1 MSTWVP
7 APGHLLLQT
16 SIHRR
21 LCVKIKYCLALNKV
35 GTACHRVV
43 PPNTKVKKQMCAP
56 NWMAPKNCTKLPKF
70 KIGFRHKIKASSS
83 PFAGFSNYRVAKP
96 ILLRWCLHSTNDQC
110 SLNCSISINF
120 SLPIYCETKAQFS
133 YKEVNLE
140 HWHCITK
147 CKMRNVGQQTFSNVT
162 INNKSVILPT
172 LYCLLYLL
180 TLGKNRLEFPPTTIA
195 NM

>member
-1 MSTWVP
+1 MNLQESIRSVIWLVLETLEEDLEEAKIRTENCVFLLLITFCNNSVTMFIFRTRPPPISQLTSTISLLSPPHHLTTSPPHLTLVSTRAP

-56 NWMAPKNCTKLPKF
+56 NWMAQKNCTKLPKF

-83 PFAGFSNYRVAKP
+83 PFAGFSNYRVAQP
-96 ILLRWCLHSTNDQC
+96 ILLRWCLHST
-110 SLNCSISINF
+110 SATWIVL
-120 SLPIYCETKAQFS
+120 
-133 YKEVNLE
+133 
-140 HWHCITK
+140 
-147 CKMRNVGQQTFSNVT
+147 
-162 INNKSVILPT
+162 
-172 LYCLLYLL
+172 
-180 TLGKNRLEFPPTTIA
+180 FP
-195 NM
+195 